1 MTELAGS
8 LQEERKEAGKGQSI
22 QNKERDSN
30 TDALSIHSRL
40 IKCP

>member
-22 QNKERDSN
+22 QNKETDSN
-30 TDALSIHSRL
+30 NFSKITKYTANSS
-40 IKCP
+40 

>member
-40 IKCP
+40 IKRP